1 MIRELFKKFFFK
13 KNTENNNLKQ
23 SIETVLDNDLKGTE
37 GISKHERLMLLNILK
52 IDGIRSS
59 DIMIPR
65 ADIGAVEL
73 DDSFEKV
80 LEVFIKEAH
89 SRVPIYEKNLDNI
102 IGMIHIKDL
111 VNYQNQ
117 KKTETNFL
125 QNLKREILEIPPS
138 MPVLDLLLKMQLT
151 RLHMGIVIDEYGCTD
166 GLVTI
171 EDVIEEITGE
181 IEDEHD
187 EKNLPMLIKS
197 SLNTFEASARIE
209 IDELQKVTNVEFLN
223 SYDNDDVDTLGG
235 LIFSITGRVPQRGE
249 IIKHTSGTT
258 FEIKDADPM
267 KIKSVKVTTPKRKSS
282 LFLLHSRQ
290 LGT

>member
-1 MIRELFKKFFFK
+1 MIRKLFEKFFLK

-23 SIETVLDNDLKGTE
+23 SIETVLDSDLKDTE

-73 DDSFEKV
+73 NDSFDKV

-249 IIKHTSGTT
+249 IIKHSSGTT

-267 KIKSVKVTTPKRKSS
+267 KIKSVKVTTPKK
-282 LFLLHSRQ
+282 
-290 LGT
+290 

>member
-1 MIRELFKKFFFK
+1 MIRKLFKNFFFK
-13 KNTENNNLKQ
+13 KNNENNNLKQ
-23 SIETVLDNDLKGTE
+23 SIETVLDSDLKDTE

-73 DDSFEKV
+73 NDSFEKV

-209 IDELQKVTNVEFLN
+209 IDELQKVTNIEFLN

-249 IIKHTSGTT
+249 IIKHSSGTT

-267 KIKSVKVTTPKRKSS
+267 KIKSVKVTTPKK
-282 LFLLHSRQ
+282 
-290 LGT
+290 

>member
-1 MIRELFKKFFFK
+1 MIRELFKKFVFK
-13 KNTENNNLKQ
+13 KNTDNNNLKQ
-23 SIETVLDNDLKGTE
+23 SIETVLDSDLKGTE

-73 DDSFEKV
+73 NDSFEKV

-249 IIKHTSGTT
+249 IINHISGTT

-267 KIKSVKVTTPKRKSS
+267 KIKSVKVTTPKK
-282 LFLLHSRQ
+282 
-290 LGT
+290 

>member
-1 MIRELFKKFFFK
+1 MIRKLFKKFFFK
-13 KNTENNNLKQ
+13 KNTGNNNLKQ

-73 DDSFEKV
+73 NDSFEKV

-223 SYDNDDVDTLGG
+223 SYDIDDVDTLGG

-267 KIKSVKVTTPKRKSS
+267 KIKSVKVTTPKK
-282 LFLLHSRQ
+282 
-290 LGT
+290 

>member
-1 MIRELFKKFFFK
+1 MIRKLFKKFFFK

-73 DDSFEKV
+73 NDSFEKV

-209 IDELQKVTNVEFLN
+209 IDELQKVTNVKFLN

-267 KIKSVKVTTPKRKSS
+267 KIKSVKVTTPKK
-282 LFLLHSRQ
+282 
-290 LGT
+290 

>member
-1 MIRELFKKFFFK
+1 MIRKLFKKFFFK
-13 KNTENNNLKQ
+13 KKTENNNLKQ

-73 DDSFEKV
+73 NDSFEKV

-267 KIKSVKVTTPKRKSS
+267 KIKSVKVTTPKK
-282 LFLLHSRQ
+282 
-290 LGT
+290 

>member
-1 MIRELFKKFFFK
+1 MIYKLFTKNFFDK
-13 KNTENNNLKQ
+13 SSSNTLKQ
-23 SIETVLDNDLKGTE
+23 SIETVLDSDLKDTE

-65 ADIGAVEL
+65 ADIGAVEVN
-73 DDSFEKV
+73 DTFQKV

-89 SRVPIYEKNLDNI
+89 SRVPIYENNLDNI
-102 IGMIHIKDL
+102 IGMVHIKDL

-117 KKTETNFL
+117 SKLETKFL
-125 QNLKREILEIPPS
+125 RHLKRDILEIPPS
-138 MPVLDLLLKMQLT
+138 MPVLDLLLKMQMT

-197 SLNTFEASARIE
+197 STNTFEASARVEIE
-209 IDELQKVTNVEFLN
+209 ELQKVTNIKFLDLN
-223 SYDNDDVDTLGG
+223 DNEDIDTVGG
-235 LIFSITGRVPQRGE
+235 LIFSIAGRVPQRGE
-249 IIKHTSGTT
+249 IIEHSSGAT

-267 KIKSVKVTTPKRKSS
+267 KIKSVKVSTPKK
-282 LFLLHSRQ
+282 
-290 LGT
+290 

>member
-1 MIRELFKKFFFK
+1 MIRELFNKFFFK
-13 KNTENNNLKQ
+13 KNTKNNNLKQ

-73 DDSFEKV
+73 NDSFEKV

-125 QNLKREILEIPPS
+125 HDLKREILEIPPS

-267 KIKSVKVTTPKRKSS
+267 KIKSVKVTKPKK
-282 LFLLHSRQ
+282 
-290 LGT
+290 

>member
-1 MIRELFKKFFFK
+1 MIRKLFEKFFLK

-23 SIETVLDNDLKGTE
+23 SIETVLDSDLKDTE

-73 DDSFEKV
+73 NDSFEKV

-102 IGMIHIKDL
+102 VGMIHIKDL

-249 IIKHTSGTT
+249 IIKHSSGTT

-267 KIKSVKVTTPKRKSS
+267 KIKSVKVTTPKK
-282 LFLLHSRQ
+282 
-290 LGT
+290 

>member
-1 MIRELFKKFFFK
+1 MIRKLFKNFFLK

-73 DDSFEKV
+73 NDSFEKV

-223 SYDNDDVDTLGG
+223 SFDNDDVDTLGG

-267 KIKSVKVTTPKRKSS
+267 KIKSVKVTTPKK
-282 LFLLHSRQ
+282 
-290 LGT
+290 

>member
-1 MIRELFKKFFFK
+1 MIRKLFEKYFFK

-23 SIETVLDNDLKGTE
+23 SIETVLDSDLKDTE

-73 DDSFEKV
+73 NDSFEKV

-117 KKTETNFL
+117 KKMETNFL

-223 SYDNDDVDTLGG
+223 SFDNDDVDTLGG

-267 KIKSVKVTTPKRKSS
+267 KIKSVKVTTPKK
-282 LFLLHSRQ
+282 
-290 LGT
+290 

>member
-1 MIRELFKKFFFK
+1 MIRKLFEKFFLK

-23 SIETVLDNDLKGTE
+23 SIETVLDSDLKGTE

-73 DDSFEKV
+73 NDSFEKV

-235 LIFSITGRVPQRGE
+235 LIFSLTGRVPQRGE

-267 KIKSVKVTTPKRKSS
+267 KIKSVKVTTPKK
-282 LFLLHSRQ
+282 
-290 LGT
+290 

>member
-1 MIRELFKKFFFK
+1 MIRKLFEKFFLK

-23 SIETVLDNDLKGTE
+23 SIETVLDSDLKDTE

-52 IDGIRSS
+52 IDSIRSS

-73 DDSFEKV
+73 NDSFEKV

-197 SLNTFEASARIE
+197 SVNTFEASARIE

-267 KIKSVKVTTPKRKSS
+267 KIKSVKVTTPKK
-282 LFLLHSRQ
+282 
-290 LGT
+290 

>member
-1 MIRELFKKFFFK
+1 MIRKLFENFLLK

-23 SIETVLDNDLKGTE
+23 SIETVLDSDLKGTE

-52 IDGIRSS
+52 IDDIRSS

-73 DDSFEKV
+73 NDSFEKV

-125 QNLKREILEIPPS
+125 QDLKREILEIPPS

-223 SYDNDDVDTLGG
+223 SYDNEDIDTLGG

-267 KIKSVKVTTPKRKSS
+267 KIKSVKVTTPKK
-282 LFLLHSRQ
+282 
-290 LGT
+290 

>member
-1 MIRELFKKFFFK
+1 MIRKLFEKFFFK
-13 KNTENNNLKQ
+13 KKIENNNLKQ

-73 DDSFEKV
+73 NDSFEKV

-249 IIKHTSGTT
+249 IIKHSSGTT

-267 KIKSVKVTTPKRKSS
+267 KIKSVKVTTPKK
-282 LFLLHSRQ
+282 
-290 LGT
+290 

>member
-1 MIRELFKKFFFK
+1 MIRKLFKKFFK
-13 KNTENNNLKQ
+13 KNTANNNLKQ

-73 DDSFEKV
+73 NDSFEKV

-267 KIKSVKVTTPKRKSS
+267 KIKSVKVTTPKK
-282 LFLLHSRQ
+282 
-290 LGT
+290 

>member
-1 MIRELFKKFFFK
+1 MIRKLFKKFVFK

-23 SIETVLDNDLKGTE
+23 SIETVLDSDLKDTE

-73 DDSFEKV
+73 NDSFEKV

-166 GLVTI
+166 GLITI

-223 SYDNDDVDTLGG
+223 SYDNEDVDTLGG

-249 IIKHTSGTT
+249 IIKHASGTT

-267 KIKSVKVTTPKRKSS
+267 KIKSVKVTTPKK
-282 LFLLHSRQ
+282 
-290 LGT
+290 

>member
-1 MIRELFKKFFFK
+1 MIRKLFEKFFLK

-23 SIETVLDNDLKGTE
+23 SIETVLDSDLKDTE

-73 DDSFEKV
+73 NDSFEKV

-111 VNYQNQ
+111 VNFQNQ

-249 IIKHTSGTT
+249 IIKHSSGTT

-267 KIKSVKVTTPKRKSS
+267 KIKSVKVTTPKK
-282 LFLLHSRQ
+282 
-290 LGT
+290 

>member
-1 MIRELFKKFFFK
+1 MIRKLFKKYFFK
-13 KNTENNNLKQ
+13 KNIENNNLKQ
-23 SIETVLDNDLKGTE
+23 SIETVLDNDLKGAE

-73 DDSFEKV
+73 NDSFEKV

-102 IGMIHIKDL
+102 VGMIHIKDL

-187 EKNLPMLIKS
+187 EKNFPMLIKS
-197 SLNTFEASARIE
+197 SHNTFEASARIE

-267 KIKSVKVTTPKRKSS
+267 KIKFVKVTTPKK
-282 LFLLHSRQ
+282 
-290 LGT
+290 

>member
-1 MIRELFKKFFFK
+1 MIRKLFKKYFFK
-13 KNTENNNLKQ
+13 KNTKNNNLKQ

-73 DDSFEKV
+73 NDSFEKV

-111 VNYQNQ
+111 VNFQNQ

-249 IIKHTSGTT
+249 IIKHASGTT

-267 KIKSVKVTTPKRKSS
+267 KIKSVKVTTPKK
-282 LFLLHSRQ
+282 
-290 LGT
+290 

>member
-1 MIRELFKKFFFK
+1 MIRKLFENFFLK

-23 SIETVLDNDLKGTE
+23 SIETVLDSDLKDTE

-73 DDSFEKV
+73 NDSFEKV

-102 IGMIHIKDL
+102 VGMIHIKDL

-249 IIKHTSGTT
+249 IIKHSSGTT

-267 KIKSVKVTTPKRKSS
+267 KIKSVKVTTPKK
-282 LFLLHSRQ
+282 
-290 LGT
+290 

>member
-1 MIRELFKKFFFK
+1 MIRKLFEKFFLK

-23 SIETVLDNDLKGTE
+23 SIETVLDSDLKDTE

-73 DDSFEKV
+73 NDSFEKV

-197 SLNTFEASARIE
+197 SDNTFEASARIE

-267 KIKSVKVTTPKRKSS
+267 KIKSVKVTTPKK
-282 LFLLHSRQ
+282 
-290 LGT
+290 

>member
-1 MIRELFKKFFFK
+1 MIRKLFKKFFSK
-13 KNTENNNLKQ
+13 KNTGNNNLKQ

-73 DDSFEKV
+73 NDSFEKV

-249 IIKHTSGTT
+249 IIKHSSGTT

-267 KIKSVKVTTPKRKSS
+267 KIKSVKVTTPKK
-282 LFLLHSRQ
+282 
-290 LGT
+290 

>member
-1 MIRELFKKFFFK
+1 MIRKLFEKFFLK

-23 SIETVLDNDLKGTE
+23 SIETVLDSDLKDTE

-73 DDSFEKV
+73 NDSFEKV

-249 IIKHTSGTT
+249 IINHISGTT

-267 KIKSVKVTTPKRKSS
+267 KIKSVKVTTPKK
-282 LFLLHSRQ
+282 
-290 LGT
+290 